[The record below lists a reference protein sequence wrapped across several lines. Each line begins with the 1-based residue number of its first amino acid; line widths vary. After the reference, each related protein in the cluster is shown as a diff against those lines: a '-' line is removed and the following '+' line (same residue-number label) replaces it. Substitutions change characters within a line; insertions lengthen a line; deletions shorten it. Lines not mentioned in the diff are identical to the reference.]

1 MTTTL
6 ICPCTFV
13 DGKVYPDPNQECPN
27 GHVRGQSV
35 DPLVP
40 ECTGGYA
47 CPSRDHV
54 EGCLSGDTPP
64 RRRRRTKT
72 AVYPLNEGGFMVRG
86 TDDPTE
92 ALRIAVD
99 GLPDGDYYN
108 LDEVVAGIARDAYD
122 TTLTDED
129 KALNAADAAHFF
141 KNRLDPQNHR
151 AGLLRISPC
160 HCGDHGWHWDTAKA
174 PGHGVFKGV
183 VFE

>member
-13 DGKVYPDPNQECPN
+13 DGKVYPDPTQECPN
-27 GHVRGQSV
+27 GHTRGQEV
-35 DPLVP
+35 
-40 ECTGGYA
+40 T
-47 CPSRDHV
+47 
-54 EGCLSGDTPP
+54 TPKP
-64 RRRRRTKT
+64 RRRRTRT
-72 AVYPLNEGGFMVRG
+72 AVYGMIEGGFMVRG

-99 GLPDGDYYN
+99 ALPDGDYYD
-108 LDEVVAGIARDAYD
+108 LDEMVRGIARDGYD
-122 TTLTDED
+122 ETLTDED
-129 KALNAADAAHFF
+129 KALNAVDAAHYFA
-141 KNRLDPQNHR
+141 NRLQPRNHTR
-151 AGLLRISPC
+151 GLLRISPC